1 VAIGQVADAPWGQ
14 EDSHVTPVGATSYD
28 VPPPRRRVGVL
39 MDDIVAWDQDD
50 TPTIQ
55 DVFVYRRETAQGVV
69 LCVAGELDMVTAP
82 EFSDRLNS
90 ELAQT
95 DGPVI
100 LDLGGVTFMSTAGIN
115 ALLRADELAGP
126 RLRVRAMRQPV
137 RRVLELTALLGR
149 FPIIT

>member
-1 VAIGQVADAPWGQ
+1 
-14 EDSHVTPVGATSYD
+14 
-28 VPPPRRRVGVL
+28 

-55 DVFVYRRETAQGVV
+55 DVLVSRRETAQGVV
-69 LCVAGELDMVTAP
+69 LCVAGELDLVSAP
-82 EFSDRLNS
+82 EFSDLLNS
-90 ELAQT
+90 ELTHT

-126 RLRVRAMRQPV
+126 RLRVRAMSQPV
-137 RRVLELTALLGR
+137 RRVLELTALLDR
-149 FPIIT
+149 FPIVT